1 MFIITLVKFWESGV
15 VFPSKILQE
24 RRSNKDVSLIESVR
38 KAKFLGGNPVY
49 IEAKYPPLLS
59 LFGALFKYPDF
70 LVFELFHALIGLCEH
85 VNASLSVY
93 DVSN

>member
-49 IEAKYPPLLS
+49 IEAKYIMKS
-59 LFGALFKYPDF
+59 PDDWDRF
-70 LVFELFHALIGLCEH
+70 MRFMDRYSKANDLGFEP
-85 VNASLSVY
+85 ASPMRE
-93 DVSN
+93 